1 MTSITRGKK
10 KKKKTMG
17 ELIIL
22 VLGRRTKNQMRNDDS
37 WFFEPYKIYVELDL
51 TSWSSPFSV

>member
-1 MTSITRGKK
+1 
-10 KKKKTMG
+10 MG

-51 TSWSSPFSV
+51 TS